1 MHDGLGWQLI
11 KARGPISRRVI
22 VERQRALFVSVHLG
36 SSRVVLSGA
45 IIFIELCDVKHVV
58 IYQLIVRR
66 NGGYMSSQKG
76 RVINGSLGVS
86 GARRGS
92 ANRGRNVV

>member
-45 IIFIELCDVKHVV
+45 IIFIELCDVKRVV
-58 IYQLIVRR
+58 ISIIVT
-66 NGGYMSSQKG
+66 Q
-76 RVINGSLGVS
+76 
-86 GARRGS
+86 
-92 ANRGRNVV
+92 